1 MAELHILGEL
11 TGASGV
17 DAAGLSC
24 RWKFVTDTSASDS
37 EYWLQLEGEAQGVTQ
52 MALISS
58 ADELA
63 VWGHPLDVHYSFT
76 ALRGWPKLHV
86 ELWRQDTFGRAEVC
100 ASLPSYSAAVSR
112 ARGSELAAIA
122 HTTTLLFRISLRR
135 LRLLPRANGAGGVRC

>member
-1 MAELHILGEL
+1 MAELHVLGEII
-11 TGASGV
+11 GASGV

-52 MALISS
+52 TALISS

-100 ASLPSYSAAVSR
+100 ASLRRHWLCMYCEPRSYSSPP
-112 ARGSELAAIA
+112 
-122 HTTTLLFRISLRR
+122 TLLSRTCLRR
-135 LRLLPRANGAGGVRC
+135 LRLLPRANGAGGVRY